1 MQNKFVCFICMQN
14 VETSLKKP
22 KYRNRSRF
30 FLLVTHRSRTT
41 GSLRFRLLR
50 LTEQDVTKPYI
61 QKNLTIS
68 LMRFVKDEWK
78 FQLVPV
84 LLPVGARAE
93 FGFRVL
99 KNPKPDTTKK

>member
-1 MQNKFVCFICMQN
+1 
-14 VETSLKKP
+14 
-22 KYRNRSRF
+22 
-30 FLLVTHRSRTT
+30 
-41 GSLRFRLLR
+41 
-50 LTEQDVTKPYI
+50 
-61 QKNLTIS
+61 
-68 LMRFVKDEWK
+68 MRFVKDEWK